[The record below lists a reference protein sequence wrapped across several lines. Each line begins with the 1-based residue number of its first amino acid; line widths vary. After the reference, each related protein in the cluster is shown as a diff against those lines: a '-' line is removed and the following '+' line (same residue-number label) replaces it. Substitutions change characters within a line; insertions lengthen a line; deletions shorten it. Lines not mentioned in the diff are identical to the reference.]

1 MPKAPEI
8 EPDWELV
15 RKRNFVERMKH
26 EKGGLAVIQE
36 LPAMIAAGYEAVPE
50 EDMVRLQWYGLYHD
64 KPKLGHFM
72 MRVKVP
78 GGRLT
83 PHGLRTIG
91 EIAQR
96 HGRGHG
102 ELTTRQNVQLHWL
115 EMARLPEVLSTLD
128 AAGLTTVGACGDN
141 VRNITGCPVAGLDR
155 DELFDCRDLVR
166 EAAGFF
172 IQHREYSDLPRKHKI
187 TISACAHQCNAPE
200 MHCIALIGTL
210 REGQAGFA
218 VKVGGGLSTWPRLA
232 DDLGVF
238 VPAGEAVGVLRAILD
253 VWREDRRYRLS
264 RARARLKFMVDD
276 VGPRRFRERIEE
288 RLGRR
293 LADGAVPAPPSE
305 ELDHAGVHPQR
316 QAGLAYAGFPVY
328 LGLMNGEQMLRIA
341 DLAEEVAGWGG
352 GAAGARTA
360 GAGGEA
366 GAGGAALAAGE
377 AGAGGAAAAAGAG
390 RAGGEG
396 VEIRLTRRQNFIL
409 ANLPAERVPEVVE
422 RVAAIGFPLAAGNLR
437 RLAIACTGNPFC
449 NFTVAETK
457 GRLRQIVEHL
467 ESAFGEQAAE
477 LGELRLNLDGCPHAC
492 AHHWIGDIG
501 LQGTTLRERGEA
513 GERLQGYD
521 LFLRG
526 GLGRSAAIGR
536 PVLRRVPGDVV
547 HVAIERLC
555 RAWLDGREPGESIQ
569 QFFTRNSDE
578 QLIDIAGVPAE
589 VLTR

>member
-15 RKRNFVERMKH
+15 RKRNFVERLKH
-26 EKGGLAVIQE
+26 EKGGMAVIDD

-64 KPKLGHFM
+64 KPKLGYFM

-78 GGRLT
+78 GGLLT
-83 PHGLRTIG
+83 PHRLRTIG
-91 EIAQR
+91 EIAER
-96 HGRGHG
+96 RGRGHG
-102 ELTTRQNVQLHWL
+102 ELTTRQNIQLHWL
-115 EMARLPEVLSTLD
+115 EMSRLPEVLATLE
-128 AAGLTTVGACGDN
+128 AAGLTTAGACGDN
-141 VRNITGCPVAGLDR
+141 VRNVTGCPVAGIDR
-155 DELFDCRDLVR
+155 DELFDCRELVR
-166 EAAGFF
+166 ETADFF
-172 IQHREYSDLPRKHKI
+172 LRHREYSDLPRKHKI

-200 MHCIALIGTL
+200 MHCIALLGTR
-210 REGQAGFA
+210 REGEPGFG

-238 VPAGEAVGVLRAILD
+238 VPAAAALEVLRAILD

-276 VGPRRFRERIEE
+276 VGPVRFRERVEE

-293 LADGAVPAPPSE
+293 LADGAAPTAPAGE
-305 ELDHAGVHPQR
+305 YDHAGVHAQR
-316 QAGLAYAGFPVY
+316 QPGLAYAGFPVY
-328 LGLMNGEQMLRIA
+328 LGLMDGEQMQRLA
-341 DLAEEVAGWGG
+341 DVADEVSGWGG
-352 GAAGARTA
+352 G
-360 GAGGEA
+360 EP
-366 GAGGAALAAGE
+366 
-377 AGAGGAAAAAGAG
+377 
-390 RAGGEG
+390 

-409 ANLPAERVPEVVE
+409 SNLPSERVPEVVE

-457 GRLRQIVEHL
+457 GRLQQIVDHL
-467 ESAFGEQAAE
+467 ESAFGEQAAA

-501 LQGTTLRERGEA
+501 LQGTTLRERGA
-513 GERLQGYD
+513 GGERLQGYD

-526 GLGRSAAIGR
+526 GLGRDAAIGR
-536 PVLRRVPGDVV
+536 PVLRRVPGEVV
-547 HVAIERLC
+547 HLAIERLC
-555 RAWLDGREPGESIQ
+555 RAWLEGRQSGERIQ
-569 QFFTRNSDE
+569 EFFTRHSDE

>member
-26 EKGGLAVIQE
+26 EKGGLAVLDD
-36 LPAMIAAGYEAVPE
+36 LPAMIAAGYEAVAE

-83 PHGLRTIG
+83 ARGLRTIG
-91 EIAQR
+91 EIALR

-102 ELTTRQNVQLHWL
+102 ELTTRQNIQLHWL
-115 EMARLPEVLSTLD
+115 EMARLPEVLATLD

-155 DELFDCRDLVR
+155 DELFDCRELLR
-166 EAAGFF
+166 EAAAYF
-172 IQHREYSDLPRKHKI
+172 IEHREYSDLPRKHKI
-187 TISACAHQCNAPE
+187 TISACPHQCNAPE
-200 MHCIALIGTL
+200 MHCIALLGTL
-210 REGQAGFA
+210 RDGEPGFA

-238 VPAGEAVGVLRAILD
+238 VPAAEAVGVLRAILD

-276 VGPRRFRERIEE
+276 VGPRRFRERVEE

-293 LADGAVPAPPSE
+293 LTDGAAPPAPAE
-305 ELDHAGVHPQR
+305 EHDHAGVHPQH

-328 LGLMNGEQMLRIA
+328 LGLMNGEQMLRLA
-341 DLAEEVAGWGG
+341 DLAEEVSGW
-352 GAAGARTA
+352 
-360 GAGGEA
+360 
-366 GAGGAALAAGE
+366 
-377 AGAGGAAAAAGAG
+377 GAG
-390 RAGGEG
+390 RDQ

-457 GRLRQIVEHL
+457 GRMRQIVEHL

-526 GLGRSAAIGR
+526 GLGRGAAIGR
-536 PVLRRVPGDVV
+536 PVLRRVPGEVV
-547 HVAIERLC
+547 HLAIERLC
-555 RAWLDGREPGESIQ
+555 RAWLDDRQAGESIQ
-569 QFFTRNSDE
+569 QFFTRQSDE

>member
-1 MPKAPEI
+1 

-15 RKRNFVERMKH
+15 RKRNFVERLKH
-26 EKGGLAVIQE
+26 EKGGMAVIHD
-36 LPAMIAAGYEAVPE
+36 LPAMIAAGYEAVAE

-64 KPKLGHFM
+64 KPKLGVFM

-78 GGRLT
+78 GGLLT
-83 PHGLRTIG
+83 PHHLRTIG

-96 HGRGHG
+96 RGRGHG

-115 EMARLPEVLSTLD
+115 EMSRLPEVLATLD
-128 AAGLTTVGACGDN
+128 AAGLTTAGACGDN
-141 VRNITGCPVAGLDR
+141 VRNITGCPVAGIDR
-155 DELFDCRDLVR
+155 DELFDCRELVR
-166 EAAGFF
+166 EAADFF
-172 IQHREYSDLPRKHKI
+172 LRHREYSDLPRKHKI

-200 MHCIALIGTL
+200 MHCIALLGTL
-210 REGQAGFA
+210 RDGLPGFG

-238 VPAGEAVGVLRAILD
+238 VPAAAGLEVLRAILD

-276 VGPRRFRERIEE
+276 LGPGRFRERVEE

-293 LADGAVPAPPSE
+293 LEDGAAPTAPDGE
-305 ELDHAGVHPQR
+305 YDHAGVHAQR
-316 QAGLAYAGFPVY
+316 QPGLAYAGFPVY
-328 LGLMNGEQMLRIA
+328 LGLMNGEQMQRLA
-341 DLAEEVAGWGG
+341 DLADEVSAWGG
-352 GAAGARTA
+352 G
-360 GAGGEA
+360 EP
-366 GAGGAALAAGE
+366 
-377 AGAGGAAAAAGAG
+377 
-390 RAGGEG
+390 

-409 ANLPAERVPEVVE
+409 SNLPAAAVPEVVE

-457 GRLRQIVEHL
+457 GRLQQIVDHL
-467 ESAFGEQAAE
+467 ESAFGERAAA

-501 LQGTTLRERGEA
+501 LQGTTLRERGPG
-513 GERLQGYD
+513 GERVQGYD

-526 GLGRSAAIGR
+526 GLGRGAAIGR
-536 PVLRRVPGDVV
+536 PVLRRVPGEVV
-547 HVAIERLC
+547 HLAIERLC
-555 RAWLDGREPGESIQ
+555 RAWLEGRQGGERIQ
-569 QFFTRNSDE
+569 EFFIRHSDE

-589 VLTR
+589 VLNR

>member
-15 RKRNFVERMKH
+15 RKRNFVERLKH
-26 EKGGLAVIQE
+26 EKGGMAVIDD

-64 KPKLGHFM
+64 KPKLGYFM

-78 GGRLT
+78 GGLLT
-83 PHGLRTIG
+83 PHRLRTIG
-91 EIAQR
+91 EIAER
-96 HGRGHG
+96 RGRGHG
-102 ELTTRQNVQLHWL
+102 ELTTRQNIQLHWL
-115 EMARLPEVLSTLD
+115 EMSRLPEVLATLE
-128 AAGLTTVGACGDN
+128 AAGLTTAGACGDN
-141 VRNITGCPVAGLDR
+141 VRNVTGCPVAGIDR
-155 DELFDCRDLVR
+155 DELFDCRELVR
-166 EAAGFF
+166 ETADFF
-172 IQHREYSDLPRKHKI
+172 LRHREYSDLPRKHKI

-200 MHCIALIGTL
+200 MHCIALLGTR
-210 REGQAGFA
+210 REGEPGFG

-238 VPAGEAVGVLRAILD
+238 VPAAAALEVLRAILD

-276 VGPRRFRERIEE
+276 VGPVRFRERVEE

-293 LADGAVPAPPSE
+293 LADGAAPTAPAGE
-305 ELDHAGVHPQR
+305 YDHAGVHAQR
-316 QAGLAYAGFPVY
+316 QPGLAYAGFPVY
-328 LGLMNGEQMLRIA
+328 LGLMDGEKMQRLA
-341 DLAEEVAGWGG
+341 DVADEVSGWGG
-352 GAAGARTA
+352 G
-360 GAGGEA
+360 EP
-366 GAGGAALAAGE
+366 
-377 AGAGGAAAAAGAG
+377 
-390 RAGGEG
+390 

-409 ANLPAERVPEVVE
+409 SNLPSERVPEVVE

-457 GRLRQIVEHL
+457 GRLQQIVDHL
-467 ESAFGEQAAE
+467 ESAFGEQAAA

-501 LQGTTLRERGEA
+501 LQGTTLRERGA
-513 GERLQGYD
+513 GGERLQGYD

-526 GLGRSAAIGR
+526 GLGRGAAIGR
-536 PVLRRVPGDVV
+536 PVLRRVPGEVV
-547 HVAIERLC
+547 HLAIERLC
-555 RAWLDGREPGESIQ
+555 RAWLEGRQSGERIQ
-569 QFFTRNSDE
+569 EFFTRHSDE

>member
-1 MPKAPEI
+1 MPKAPEA

-15 RKRNFVERMKH
+15 RKRNFVERLKH
-26 EKGGLAVIQE
+26 QKAGMAVIHE

-64 KPKLGHFM
+64 KPKLGYFM

-83 PHGLRTIG
+83 PHRLRTIG

-96 HGRGHG
+96 RGRGHG
-102 ELTTRQNVQLHWL
+102 ELTTRQNIQLHWL
-115 EMARLPEVLSTLD
+115 EMSRLPEVLAALD
-128 AAGLTTVGACGDN
+128 AAGLTTAGACGDN
-141 VRNITGCPVAGLDR
+141 VRNITGCPVAGIDR
-155 DELFDCRDLVR
+155 DELFDCRELVR
-166 EAAGFF
+166 EAADCFLR
-172 IQHREYSDLPRKHKI
+172 HREYSDLPRKHKI

-200 MHCIALIGTL
+200 MHCIALLGTL
-210 REGQAGFA
+210 REGAPGFG

-238 VPAGEAVGVLRAILD
+238 VPAAEAVEVLRAILD

-276 VGPRRFRERIEE
+276 VGPRRFRERVEE

-293 LADGAVPAPPSE
+293 LAAGAAPEAPAGE
-305 ELDHAGVHPQR
+305 YDHAGVHEQR
-316 QAGLAYAGFPVY
+316 QPGLVYAGFPVY
-328 LGLMNGEQMLRIA
+328 LGLIDGEQMRRLA
-341 DLAEEVAGWGG
+341 DLADEVSGWGL
-352 GAAGARTA
+352 GAP
-360 GAGGEA
+360 
-366 GAGGAALAAGE
+366 
-377 AGAGGAAAAAGAG
+377 
-390 RAGGEG
+390 

-409 ANLPAERVPEVVE
+409 SNLPAVRVAEVVE
-422 RVAAIGFPLAAGNLR
+422 RVGALGFPLAAGNLR

-457 GRLRQIVEHL
+457 GRLQQIVDHL
-467 ESAFGEQAAE
+467 ESAFGDQAAA

-501 LQGTTLRERGEA
+501 LQGTTLRERGPD
-513 GERLQGYD
+513 GGRQQGYD

-526 GLGRSAAIGR
+526 GLGRGAAIGR
-536 PVLRRVPGDVV
+536 PVLRRVPGEVV
-547 HVAIERLC
+547 HLAIERLC
-555 RAWLDGREPGESIQ
+555 RAWLAGRQAGERIQ
-569 QFFTRNSDE
+569 EFFIRHSDE

-589 VLTR
+589 VLNR